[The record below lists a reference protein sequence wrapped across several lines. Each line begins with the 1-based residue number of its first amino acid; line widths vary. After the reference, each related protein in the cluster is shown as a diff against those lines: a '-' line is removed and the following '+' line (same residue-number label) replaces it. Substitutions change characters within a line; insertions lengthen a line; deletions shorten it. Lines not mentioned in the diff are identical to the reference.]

1 MNGSRQDSRGVLFVC
16 TGNIARSPFMEY
28 TLANRLAGTS
38 AVGLPVRSAGTYA
51 LAHSGVHPAVA
62 AELSDRGID
71 SSDFSTTQLSAQLVL
86 DAGLILT
93 ATRDHRRLVA
103 RLAPERR
110 NVTFT
115 LRQFVRLI
123 QLDPV
128 GEIRVATDGP
138 LEALAQLANRNRGL
152 SGGSQDDD
160 DIVDP
165 VNSHR
170 RLFPATF
177 AAIDPAISLLADL
190 ITGLKDLSH
199 RRS

>member
-1 MNGSRQDSRGVLFVC
+1 MTSSRNESRSILFVC
-16 TGNIARSPFMEY
+16 TGNIARSPFMEL
-28 TLANRLAGTS
+28 TLAQRLADTS
-38 AVGLPVRSAGTYA
+38 AAALPVTSAGTYA

-62 AELSDRGID
+62 EELDNRGID
-71 SSDFSTTQLSAQLVL
+71 SSGFTTTQLSSQLVQQ
-86 DAGLILT
+86 AGLILT

-128 GEIRVATDGP
+128 GEIRVATNGP

-177 AAIDPAISLLADL
+177 AAIDPAISLLAEL
-190 ITGLKDLSH
+190 ITGLKDLS
-199 RRS
+199 RDRA

>member
-1 MNGSRQDSRGVLFVC
+1 MKKLLQNGPGILFVC
-16 TGNIARSPFMEY
+16 TGNIARSPFMEL

-38 AVGLPVRSAGTYA
+38 AVGLQISSAGTYA
-51 LAHSGVHPAVA
+51 VAGAGVHSEVA
-62 AELSDRGID
+62 AELQGRGID
-71 SSDFSTTQLSAQLVL
+71 PTGFTSTQLTAQRIL

-93 ATRDHRRLVA
+93 ASREHRRLVA

-128 GEIRVATDGP
+128 GEIRMATDGP

-152 SGGSQDDD
+152 SAGSQDDD
-160 DIVDP
+160 DIADP
-165 VNSHR
+165 VNSPR
-170 RLFPATF
+170 RAFAAAF
-177 AAIDPAISLLADL
+177 AAIDPAISLLGDL
-190 ITGLKDLSH
+190 VSGLRDLPTSH
-199 RRS
+199 S

>member
-1 MNGSRQDSRGVLFVC
+1 MTSSRNESRSILFVC
-16 TGNIARSPFMEY
+16 TGNIARSPFMEL
-28 TLANRLAGTS
+28 TLAQRLADTS
-38 AVGLPVRSAGTYA
+38 AAALPVTSAGTYA

-62 AELSDRGID
+62 EELDNRGID
-71 SSDFSTTQLSAQLVL
+71 SSGFTTTQLSSQLVQQ
-86 DAGLILT
+86 AGLILT

-128 GEIRVATDGP
+128 GEIRVATNGP

-177 AAIDPAISLLADL
+177 AAIDPAVSLLAEL
-190 ITGLKDLSH
+190 ITGLKDLS
-199 RRS
+199 RDRA